1 MERSLEGNKY
11 TFMIKRKEEL
21 VSGGELSQ
29 NAKYC
34 RNSFIGKLVQNF
46 EWSYFPSP
54 LCFFHSPW
62 EKNGKS
68 FIREGK
74 LSGTKG

>member
-1 MERSLEGNKY
+1 MSPEGNKCS
-11 TFMIKRKEEL
+11 FMMKRKEEL
-21 VSGGELSQ
+21 VTGGELSQ

-34 RNSFIGKLVQNF
+34 RNSFIDQLVQDF
-46 EWSYFPSP
+46 EWLYLPSP
-54 LCFFHSPW
+54 LCFFSLTQ